1 VVSVTGNNP
10 GAGGRMR
17 RRFSRI
23 ATASA
28 LAMSFFGLGAANAH
42 ASADL
47 WTTPLTLVNGWTG
60 APYGTNSPGV
70 RQVDD
75 GIVTFVGAISGG
87 TADVAFTLPA
97 ADRPAGNVYV
107 PVDMCNSTKG
117 WLYIQ
122 SSGVVTVQAQGAFSD
137 AQCFT
142 SLEGATFALPTSGTT
157 PLTLQN
163 GWQGAPNGTSYP
175 SVQIKTNRFTGGST
189 PGSVHFSGAIA
200 NGTSSVAFTLP
211 VGYRPSSTAYVPVVM
226 CGTTKGRL
234 IISSSGTVTLQSEN
248 SFANA
253 QCFTSLD
260 GAWFQLNGSSP
271 YYHPLT
277 LQNGWSAYSWI
288 TATPA
293 VDEDGTT
300 VTLSGAIK
308 TAGTNPVAFTLPSGF
323 WPQNNV
329 YVSVDLCNATRGRLW
344 IQPNGVVTVQAVYG
358 NFSNA
363 ACFTSL
369 EGVSFTLYT
378 KPII

>member
-1 VVSVTGNNP
+1 MTGTNP
-10 GAGGRMR
+10 ADGLRPRCRLARL
-17 RRFSRI
+17 
-23 ATASA
+23 ATACV
-28 LAMSFFGLGAANAH
+28 LAASFLGLGAAGAR
-42 ASADL
+42 ASAEG
-47 WTTPLTLVNGWTG
+47 WSSPLTLVNGWTP
-60 APYGTNSPGV
+60 APYGTNQPGV

-75 GIVTFVGAISGG
+75 GVVTLTGAIGGG
-87 TADVAFTLPA
+87 TTDVAFTLPVN
-97 ADRPAGNVYV
+97 DRPFANVYV
-107 PVDMCNSTKG
+107 PVDMCNATKG

-122 SSGVVTVQAQGAFSD
+122 ASGVVTVQSEGAFSD

-142 SLEGATFALPTSGTT
+142 SLEGATFAVPTSGTT
-157 PLTLQN
+157 PLALLN
-163 GWQGAPNGTSYP
+163 GWQSSPYGTATP
-175 SVQIKTNRFTGGST
+175 SVQIKTNRWTGGST

-200 NGTSSVAFTLP
+200 NGASAVAFTLP
-211 VGYRPSSTAYVPVVM
+211 LGYRPSSTVYVPVVM
-226 CGTTKGRL
+226 CGTTHGRL
-234 IISSSGTVTLQSEN
+234 IVQPSGSVSVQAEA

-277 LQNGWSAYSWI
+277 LQNGWSAYGWS

-300 VTLSGAIK
+300 VTLSGAIR
-308 TAGTNPVAFTLPSGF
+308 TAGTNAVAFTLPSGF

-329 YVSVDLCNATRGRLW
+329 YVSVDMCNATRGRLW

-369 EGVSFTLYT
+369 EGASFTLFT
-378 KPII
+378 KPIG